1 MTRSVRKAV
10 SLSTLHHTFIGGSR
24 ITLQL
29 AFSVAWYEL
38 TLRWLSADY
47 FGPLW
52 QGYPFF

>member
-29 AFSVAWYEL
+29 AFSAAWYEL